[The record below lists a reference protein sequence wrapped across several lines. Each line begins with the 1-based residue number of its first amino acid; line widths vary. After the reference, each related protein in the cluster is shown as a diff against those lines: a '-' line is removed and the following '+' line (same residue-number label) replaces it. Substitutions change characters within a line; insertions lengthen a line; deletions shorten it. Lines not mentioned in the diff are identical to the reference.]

1 MPFLQENGTYIHINR
16 IFRAEYGGELGVFEI
31 FHFVLRLITR
41 SFYNK
46 VRKAAGDFRPRLLF

>member
-1 MPFLQENGTYIHINR
+1 MHINR